1 MNPCYLSIVM
11 VVFDMRREAPRTL
24 YSLSCDY
31 QREVDV
37 DDYEVIVIE
46 NGSSQALSG
55 SEVCSFG
62 SNFRYHYHPTDS
74 HSPAEALNIG
84 VDMAQGEH
92 VLLLVDGAR
101 ILSPGVLVNMKRMI
115 GAFSPQPVLIATLGW
130 HLGPDVQMKSIH
142 EGYNQQVEDRLLE
155 SVEWRDNGYELFTI
169 ASFAGSNNR
178 GWFMPIAESPC
189 LCLPKTEYLRLGG
202 FETRFESAGGG
213 FVNLDFF
220 GRALA
225 VEEMAY
231 VILLGEGSFHQVHGG
246 AATNSPVSVWKP
258 FEQEYRSIRG
268 RNYSVP
274 RRPAQYFGSI
284 PPQCVRF
291 MQSALNEM
299 NVVVEGAGEKPGTP
313 RLQAAEPDA
322 P

>member
-1 MNPCYLSIVM
+1 MNRCYLSIVM
-11 VVFDMRREAPRTL
+11 VVYNMRREAPRTL
-24 YSLSCDY
+24 YSLSCNY

-46 NGSSQALSG
+46 NGSSEALSS

-62 SNFRYHYHPTDS
+62 SNFRYHYHSTGS
-74 HSPAEALNIG
+74 RSPAEALNIG

-92 VLLLVDGAR
+92 VLMLVDGAR
-101 ILSPGVLVNMKRMI
+101 ILSPGVIADMKRMVA
-115 GAFSPQPVLIATLGW
+115 AFSPQPALIATLGW

-189 LCLPKTEYLRLGG
+189 LCLPKSEYLRLSG
-202 FETRFESAGGG
+202 FETRFKSAGGG
-213 FVNLDFF
+213 FISLDFF
-220 GRALA
+220 ARALA

-246 AATNSPVSVWKP
+246 AATNSPVCVWDD
-258 FEQEYRSIRG
+258 FEQEYRSIRN

-274 RRPAQYFGSI
+274 RRAAQYFGSI
-284 PPQCVRF
+284 PPQCYKF
-291 MQSALNEM
+291 MLTSLNELS
-299 NVVVEGAGEKPGTP
+299 VATEGAT
-313 RLQAAEPDA
+313 
-322 P
+322 